1 MFLGDLYRNNGPSTN
16 VNRYSQGR
24 DAFYRYI
31 KDALSANKPYN
42 QIAEELISATGD
54 TFEDGP
60 ANFPVGG
67 TVSMGPA
74 QDTYDG
80 QAVDVAQIFLG
91 INVVDCLLCHDGARR
106 LDSLNLWGSQQTRA
120 DMWGLAAF
128 FAQTRMQPQAVSGGF
143 EKHIVSDATTG
154 EYELNT
160 STGNRSPRSPIGEL
174 SRIAPKYPFTGET
187 AGGNSRRRRALANF
201 VTSDLQFARAAVNY
215 VWEQFMVEAFVSPA
229 NTFDLARLDPQYPPP
244 APWKLQPA
252 NPELLDALARWFQ
265 DNGYDLRQLMSLI
278 AKSNAY
284 QLSSMYSGAWRPE
297 YVPYYARKYPRRLYA
312 EEIHDA
318 VTKATGILPR
328 YALDYQGAIYPLP
341 AVNWAMQLPDTR
353 EPRGNNQGA
362 QFLNAFGRGDR
373 DLTPRDTNGSVLQ
386 ALNPMNLSFVMTR
399 IHENNNG
406 ANVQRLLREET
417 EPMKIIEG
425 LYLATLSRFPDEQER
440 LIASDIFRALG
451 NARGAE
457 AVQWALLNKM
467 EFTFSY

>member
-1 MFLGDLYRNNGPSTN
+1 MIRAAVVAVAIAVFIPSDDCTFLQNPDEFLRSPEQRWRELSAWTGRLERELQPHRLAYAAIANQDAQTPRRNFIDEYVFGRMERDGIKSASLSSDEEFLRRVFLDLSGRIPAAEQVAAFVSDTNPAKRDAVIDSLVGSPEFVAKWTMFLGDLYRNNGPSTN

-312 EEIHDA
+312 KKS
-318 VTKATGILPR
+318 T
-328 YALDYQGAIYPLP
+328 
-341 AVNWAMQLPDTR
+341 
-353 EPRGNNQGA
+353 
-362 QFLNAFGRGDR
+362 
-373 DLTPRDTNGSVLQ
+373 
-386 ALNPMNLSFVMTR
+386 
-399 IHENNNG
+399 
-406 ANVQRLLREET
+406 
-417 EPMKIIEG
+417 
-425 LYLATLSRFPDEQER
+425 TL
-440 LIASDIFRALG
+440 
-451 NARGAE
+451 
-457 AVQWALLNKM
+457 
-467 EFTFSY
+467 